1 MRRRAVVLI
10 IICILFV
17 IAGMSQTA
25 WNPESI
31 CGAWYSSDDQQAY
44 LFEEGLIFCDK
55 YALDKDS
62 LCGAYGYCKDTVY
75 LFAKGIDG
83 LETEKEIYYIKNRDG
98 SFLCENKD
106 GSGKIYFI
114 RYDE

>member
-10 IICILFV
+10 IICILFI

-25 WNPESI
+25 WNPDSI
-31 CGAWYSSDDQQAY
+31 RGAWYSSDDQQAY
-44 LFEEGLIFCDK
+44 LFDEGLIFCDK
-55 YALDKDS
+55 YALDMNS
-62 LCGAYGYCKDTVY
+62 LCGAYSYCKHSVF
-75 LFAKGIDG
+75 LFVTGMDG